1 MAGMSTLIIDIRPG
15 RTTLVEDVL
24 YSTLGLVVIAALYSD
39 GRAHILGLPDSF
51 FTPWH
56 AFMYGGLLAMI
67 VWLAIMARR
76 AAIRRGG
83 RSLTV
88 LPAGY
93 GFSAIGAGLFVL
105 GGVADMVWHIVF
117 GIEVGLEALLSPSH
131 LLLFISGGLLLSGPL
146 LAHRREVASPGAGTD
161 KRIPAMLALTA
172 ITGLAAFA
180 LSYLSAFTTH
190 APEQSMPR
198 APEGT
203 DAHVLA
209 ESLAS
214 EGLASFIITSIVLVV
229 PAVYALRARVWFPGA
244 LTALITAVAIMAS
257 ALTGF
262 QNPESM
268 VAALISGAA
277 LDALVFVLRRR
288 ARERAL
294 ELIIAA
300 ALPLVVWSSQLIA
313 HATRYQLRWSEELI
327 FGVVLVSALV
337 SVGVILA
344 LGGGIGQGAPRGS
357 LEPDETRSTRTTRG
371 ATK

>member
-1 MAGMSTLIIDIRPG
+1 MNRFIIDVRPG
-15 RTTLVEDVL
+15 RSSLIEDAV
-24 YSTLGLVVIAALYSD
+24 YSALGLVVIAALYAD

-67 VWLAIMARR
+67 VWLAIMGRR
-76 AAIRRGG
+76 AAIRREG
-83 RSLTV
+83 RSILV

-93 GFSAIGAGLFVL
+93 AFSVVGAGLFVL
-105 GGVADMVWHIVF
+105 GGVADMIWHIVF

-146 LAHRREVASPGAGTD
+146 LAQRRDVAPPGSGTD
-161 KRIPAMLALTA
+161 KRVPAMLALTA
-172 ITGLAAFA
+172 LTGLAAFA

-203 DAHVLA
+203 DAHILA
-209 ESLAS
+209 EALAS
-214 EGLASFIITSIVLVV
+214 EGLASFIVTTMVLVV
-229 PAVYALRARVWFPGA
+229 PTVYALRARVWFPGA
-244 LTALITAVAIMAS
+244 LAALITAVAVLAS

-262 QNPESM
+262 QNLESV
-268 VAALISGAA
+268 VAALIGGAL
-277 LDALVFVLRRR
+277 LDVLVLVLRRSV
-288 ARERAL
+288 RERAL

-300 ALPLVVWSSQLIA
+300 ALPLVVWSAQLTA

-327 FGVVLVSALV
+327 FGVVLISALV
-337 SVGVILA
+337 RVTVILA
-344 LGGGIGQGAPRGS
+344 LGSGGGRGARR
-357 LEPDETRSTRTTRG
+357 ETREPEETTNTRATRG
-371 ATK
+371 ATE